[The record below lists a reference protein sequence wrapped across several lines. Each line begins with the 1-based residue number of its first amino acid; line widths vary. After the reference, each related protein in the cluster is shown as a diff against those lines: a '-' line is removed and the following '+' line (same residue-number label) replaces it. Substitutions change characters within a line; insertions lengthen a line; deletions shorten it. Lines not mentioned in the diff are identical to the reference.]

1 MFKVSKA
8 AAIEIKRSLQ
18 EHEFDDMPIRIA
30 AQRDEDGAI
39 HYQMGF
45 DEPGPGDTIVA
56 SSGVDVVIAKD
67 HLPLLNGTEMDFA
80 VIESSTADE
89 DAHDDAKPQFIF
101 MNPNDPAYVAPD
113 SEKKDSGEASQSD

>member
-8 AAIEIKRSLQ
+8 AATEIKRSLQ

-30 AQRDEDGAI
+30 AQRDEDGSI

-45 DEPGPGDTIVA
+45 DEPGPGDTMIA
-56 SSGVDVVIAKD
+56 TSGVDVVIAKD
-67 HLPLLNGTEMDFA
+67 HLALLNGTEMDFA
-80 VIESSTADE
+80 AIDSVAGD
-89 DAHDDAKPQFIF
+89 DDAGKPQFIF

-113 SEKKDSGEASQSD
+113 SEKKDSGEASQ

>member
-30 AQRDEDGAI
+30 AQRDEDGSI

-45 DEPGPGDTIVA
+45 DEPGPGDTIIA
-56 SSGVDVVIAKD
+56 SGGVDIVIAKD

-80 VIESSTADE
+80 VIDSSADG
-89 DAHDDAKPQFIF
+89 DATDDEKPQFIF

-113 SEKKDSGEASQSD
+113 SENKDSGETSQ